1 MTRLLITLAV
11 LAALA
16 ASASAQPFHRDRT
29 ASQAPDWESL
39 DVLQINRQPARA
51 TFFPFA
57 SRAAAIASDPVQTP
71 VSPYRLSLDG
81 RWAFDFS
88 ENPTASDR
96 DFWRP
101 GYDDTAWDRVGVPSD
116 WHMLGYGQP
125 IYLNVRYPFPK
136 AWPDIPDET
145 NEVGQYRRTFVVPQD
160 WAGRRVTLHFG
171 GVNSAFY
178 VWVNGQ
184 EVGYSQDSK
193 VPAEFDVTDFLRT
206 GATAGG
212 DDAVNE
218 IAVEVYRWNDGSYLE
233 NQDFWRL
240 AGIERE
246 VFLMAEP
253 NVRVADVEARA
264 GLDGDFRDGTLD
276 LTVTLDHRDGAVP
289 AGTATVTAELLDGA
303 ATDGAVPAVV
313 WSDRARVRVGA
324 GRPSVAEMA
333 TTIPDVRA
341 WTAETP
347 HLYTLLVTL
356 ADAEGE
362 TLAVTRHDVGFRD
375 VRIEGGQLRVN
386 GRPITV
392 RGVNR
397 HEHDPVDG
405 HVISLASMERDLQ
418 LMREGHVNAVRTSHY
433 PNDPRFYALAD
444 RHGFYVVDEANIE
457 SHGYLYDGPGNS
469 LGEQPE
475 LMESHLDRMRRMVER
490 DKNHP
495 SVILWSMGNEAGPGV
510 NFEAGYGYMTERD
523 PTRPV
528 VYEPVGVQPITD
540 VVAPM
545 YAQVPG
551 ILEFADSGDAR
562 PLILIEYAH
571 AMGNSLGNF
580 QDYWDAIESRPNLQ
594 GGFIWDWVDQ
604 AFRETAGGD
613 PRLVGIRNLPDGT
626 PFWAYGGDYGETTH
640 DSTFVNNG
648 LVRGDRQPHPH
659 FWEMKR
665 VYEPIDIVATDADGG
680 RFELVNKL
688 DFEPTETMTLR
699 WRVEADGREVATGS
713 QPAPVVAAAERG
725 AFRVDYGPLAAPP
738 GAERFVTVEVVRDR
752 PGPMMPAGTVVGTG
766 QFALAAVPGAPAP
779 DPAPRA
785 PLVVVS
791 DDGGATVTGQGFEV
805 RFGSA
810 SGTIDA
816 WTWRGVDVVERG
828 PRPSYWRAPT
838 DNDLGNGM
846 PARLA
851 AWEQATERQTVRSV
865 VVQERDNG
873 DVTATVARELAGGVG
888 EATVTY
894 TVRPDGAVHVE
905 HALAPSASAPG
916 EVPRVGLDLTL
927 PPAFGRMAWF
937 GRGPHESYRDRKTSA
952 LVGRYEVP
960 VQDAVEPYVRP
971 QETGN
976 RTDVRWLAVHDG
988 HGAGLLAVGDSL
1000 LEASA
1005 WPFGAEA
1012 LALDRSYARH
1022 GAEVEVAAQRHAV
1035 TTVRLDWGQFGVGG
1049 DNSWG
1054 FPVGEPYRIA
1064 TRPVRYGVTLRP
1076 YTTADG
1082 DLGDLARR
1090 LRRARPSS

>member
-1 MTRLLITLAV
+1 MTRRLAPLAV
-11 LAALA
+11 LLLA

-29 ASQAPDWESL
+29 PDQAPDWETL
-39 DVLQINRQPARA
+39 DVLHINRDAPRA

-57 SRAAAIASDPVQTP
+57 DRAAALASDPVQTP
-71 VSPYRLSLDG
+71 TSPWRLSLDG
-81 RWAFDFS
+81 RWAFAFS
-88 ENPTASDR
+88 PNPAARDR
-96 DFWRP
+96 DFWQP
-101 GYDDTAWDRVGVPSD
+101 GYDDAEWDAIDVPSD
-116 WHMLGYGQP
+116 WHMRGYGQP

-136 AWPDIPDET
+136 AWPDIPDEI
-145 NEVGQYRRTFVVPQD
+145 NEVGQYRRSFDVPAD
-160 WAGRRVTLHFG
+160 WSGRRVTLHFG

-178 VWVNGQ
+178 VWVNGR

-193 VPAEFDVTDFLRT
+193 VPAEFDVTDHVRP
-206 GATAGG
+206 GR
-212 DDAVNE
+212 NE

-246 VFLMAEP
+246 VFLVAEP
-253 NVRVADVEARA
+253 NLRIADVDAVA
-264 GLDGDFRDGTLD
+264 GLDEDDRDGTLD
-276 LTVTLDHRDGAVP
+276 LAVTLDHRTGAVP
-289 AGTATVTAELLDGA
+289 AGAATVRAELLDGVA
-303 ATDGAVPAVV
+303 GDRTPDVLWTDERA
-313 WSDRARVRVGA
+313 ARVSTGQRTVV
-324 GRPSVAEMA
+324 PFDTVV
-333 TTIPDVRA
+333 PDVRA

-356 ADAEGE
+356 LDADGR
-362 TLAVTRHDVGFRD
+362 TLAVTRHDLGFRD
-375 VRIEGGQLRVN
+375 VRIEGGQLLVN
-386 GRPITV
+386 GRPVTI

-397 HEHDPVDG
+397 HEHDPIDG
-405 HVISLASMERDLQ
+405 HVVSLAGMVRDLE

-433 PNDPRFYALAD
+433 PNDPRFYALTD

-490 DKNHP
+490 DKNHA
-495 SVILWSMGNEAGPGV
+495 SIVLWSMGNEAGPGV
-510 NFEAGYGYMTERD
+510 NFEAGYQMMTERD

-528 VYEPVGVQPITD
+528 VYEPVGRQPITD

-594 GGFIWDWVDQ
+594 GGFVWDWVDQ

-613 PRLVGIRNLPDGT
+613 PRLVGIETLPPGT

-648 LVRGDRQPHPH
+648 LVRGDRTPHPH
-659 FWEMKR
+659 FWEMQR
-665 VYEPIDIVATDADGG
+665 VYEPVDVVAEDVNAG
-680 RFELVNKL
+680 RFALVNKY
-688 DFEPTETMTLR
+688 DFVSTEGLVVD
-699 WRVEADGREVATGS
+699 WRVTSDGRAVAEWTS
-713 QPAPVVAAAERG
+713 PAPVVAAGERG
-725 AFRVDYGPLAAPP
+725 ALDFRPPALGVVEP
-738 GAERFVTVEVVRDR
+738 GAEGHLTVEVRR
-752 PGPMMPAGTVVGTG
+752 PEARPLAPAGVVVGRG
-766 QFALAAVPGAPAP
+766 QFELGVSREAPAP

-785 PLVVVS
+785 PLVVT
-791 DDGGATVTGQGFEV
+791 DGGDGVAVEGQDFALTIG
-805 RFGSA
+805 GA

-816 WTWRGVDVVERG
+816 WTHRGVAVIG
-828 PRPSYWRAPT
+828 PGDAGPVPSYWRAPT
-838 DNDLGNGM
+838 DNDLGNQLER
-846 PARLA
+846 RLG
-851 AWEQATERQTVRSV
+851 AWETATAEQSVRSMEHRMQGEDAV
-865 VVQERDNG
+865 VTVQRALAGNVG
-873 DVTATVARELAGGVG
+873 TATV
-888 EATVTY
+888 TF

-905 HALAPSASAPG
+905 HALAPGAGAPD
-916 EVPRVGLDLTL
+916 EVPRVGFDLAL
-927 PPAFGRMAWF
+927 APAFDRMTWF
-937 GRGPHESYRDRKTSA
+937 GRGPHESYRDRETSA
-952 LVGRYEVP
+952 LVGRYDLALA
-960 VQDAVEPYVRP
+960 DAVEPYVRP

-1005 WPFGAEA
+1005 WPFGIEA
-1012 LALDRSYARH
+1012 LALDRSRSRH
-1022 GAEVEVAAQRHAV
+1022 GAEVELAAREHAV

-1054 FPVGEPYRIA
+1054 FPVNEPYRIA

-1076 YTTADG
+1076 FTTADG
-1082 DLGDLARR
+1082 DLGTLARR
-1090 LRRARPSS
+1090 LRPTRSPG

>member
-1 MTRLLITLAV
+1 MTRLLLT

-16 ASASAQPFHRDRT
+16 ALAGAAQAQPFHRDRT
-29 ASQAPDWESL
+29 PDRAPDWESL

-57 SRAAAIASDPVQTP
+57 TRAAALASDPVQTP
-71 VSPYRLSLDG
+71 TSPYRLSLDG

-88 ENPTASDR
+88 PNPMSRDK
-96 DFWRP
+96 DFWRA
-101 GYDDTAWDRVGVPSD
+101 GYDDSAWDRIGVPSD

-145 NEVGQYRRTFVVPQD
+145 NEVGQYRRTFTVPQD
-160 WAGRRVTLHFG
+160 WDGRRVTLHFA

-193 VPAEFDVTDFLRT
+193 VPAEFDVTDVVRPGT
-206 GATAGG
+206 
-212 DDAVNE
+212 NE

-253 NVRVADVEARA
+253 NARVADVDAVA
-264 GLDGDFRDGTLD
+264 GLDDGFRDGTLD
-276 LTVTLDHRDGAVP
+276 LTVTLDHRAGAVA
-289 AGTATVTAELLDGA
+289 AGAVTVQAELLDGVGEA
-303 ATDGAVPAVV
+303 AGAAV
-313 WSDRARVRVGA
+313 WSDRQSARVPRGGQTQV
-324 GRPSVAEMA
+324 SLEA
-333 TTIPDVRA
+333 TVPDVRA

-356 ADAEGE
+356 QDERGR
-362 TLAVTRHDVGFRD
+362 TLAVTRHDLGFRD

-386 GRPITV
+386 GRPVTI

-405 HVISLASMERDLQ
+405 HVVSLAGMVRDLE

-433 PNDPRFYALAD
+433 PNDPRFYALTD

-475 LMESHLDRMRRMVER
+475 LMESHLDRTRRMVER
-490 DKNHP
+490 DKNHA
-495 SVILWSMGNEAGPGV
+495 SIVLWSLGNEAGPGV
-510 NFEAGYGYMTERD
+510 NFEATYAYAKDRD

-528 VYEPVGVQPITD
+528 VYEPVYRQPITD

-545 YAQVPG
+545 YHQVPQ
-551 ILEFADSGDAR
+551 ILEFADAGDSR

-571 AMGNSLGNF
+571 AMGNSLGNL
-580 QDYWDAIESRPNLQ
+580 QDYWDTIESRPNLQ

-604 AFRETAGGD
+604 AFRETAGDD
-613 PRLVGIRNLPDGT
+613 PRLTGVENLPDGT
-626 PFWAYGGDYGETTH
+626 PFWVYGGDYGEADH
-640 DSTFVNNG
+640 DSTFANNG
-648 LVRGDRQPHPH
+648 LVRGDRTPHPH
-659 FWEMKR
+659 FWELKK
-665 VYEPIDIVATDADGG
+665 VYEPIDVVATDADRG
-680 RFELVNKL
+680 RFEIVNKL
-688 DFEPTETMTLR
+688 DFEPTADMTVR
-699 WRVEADGREVATGS
+699 WRVEADGRQIATGTAR
-713 QPAPVVAAAERG
+713 APVAGAGERQPF
-725 AFRVDYGPLAAPP
+725 AVEYGPLPYGSP
-738 GAERFVTVEVVRDR
+738 GAERFVTVEVVRDQA
-752 PGPMMPAGTVVGTG
+752 GPMMPAGTVMGTG
-766 QFALAAVPGAPAP
+766 QFALAPEPGAPAASP
-779 DPAPRA
+779 EARA
-785 PLVVVS
+785 PLVVTS
-791 DDGGATVTGQGFEV
+791 DDGGATVSGQDFQV
-805 RFGSA
+805 RIGSA

-816 WTWRGVDVVERG
+816 WTYRGVDVVERG
-828 PRPSYWRAPT
+828 PVPSYWRSPT
-838 DNDLGNGM
+838 DNDLGNQM
-846 PARLA
+846 EKRLA
-851 AWEQATERQTVRSV
+851 AWEQATNDQTVRSLT
-865 VVQERDNG
+865 VQEQADG
-873 DVTATVARELAGGVG
+873 TVTATVARELAGDVGV
-888 EATVTY
+888 ATVTY

-905 HALAPSASAPG
+905 HALAPSAGAPD
-916 EVPRVGLDLTL
+916 EVPRVGMDLSL
-927 PPAFGRMAWF
+927 PSAFDRMEWF
-937 GRGPHESYRDRKTSA
+937 GRGPHESYRDRETSA
-952 LVGRYEVP
+952 MVGRHALRVE
-960 VQDAVEPYVRP
+960 DAVEPYVRP

-988 HGAGLLAVGDSL
+988 YGAGLLAVGDSL

-1005 WPFGAEA
+1005 WPFGYDA
-1012 LALDRSYARH
+1012 LALDRTYARH
-1022 GAEVEVAAQRHAV
+1022 GAEVELAAQRHPV

-1054 FPVGEPYRIA
+1054 FPVNEPYRIQ
-1064 TRPVRYGVTLRP
+1064 TRPYRYGVTLRP

-1082 DLGDLARR
+1082 DVGDLARR
-1090 LRRARPSS
+1090 LRVAAPNS